1 MAILHT
7 VNRSASAGESL
18 ASCLRAAVSGSGVL
32 LMEDGVYAARAG
44 GLDAQLLCGVG
55 ERIQIYALQADLQAR
70 GIAPAE
76 LLGRVQIVDY
86 NGFVVLTCEYD
97 KVLAWF

>member
-18 ASCLRAAVSGSGVL
+18 ASCLRSAVSGSGVL
-32 LMEDGVYAARAG
+32 LLEDGVYAARAG
-44 GLDAQLLCGVG
+44 GLGAQLLRCVN
-55 ERIQIYALQADLQAR
+55 EQIQIYALQADLQAR

>member
-7 VNRSASAGESL
+7 VNRSGSSGESL
-18 ASCLRAAVSGSGVL
+18 AGCLRTIVSGAGVL
-32 LMEDGVYAARAG
+32 LLEDGVYAARAAG
-44 GLDAQLLCGVG
+44 PDAQLLSAVG
-55 ERIQIYALQADLQAR
+55 DSVRLFALQADLQAR

-76 LLGRVQIVDY
+76 LIERVQVVDY
-86 NGFVVLTCEYD
+86 DEFVGLTCEYD